1 MLLRF
6 FKHNFRFMKILFS
19 LALICFFNCLSA
31 QSKDSLA
38 RQPHPGLKILT
49 VDAACGQCQFE
60 MKGNGCTLAVR
71 LNGKTY
77 FVEGTDIDSHGDAH
91 ADDGFCKAVRK
102 ANVQG
107 EVLNNRFKV
116 SYFKLLK
123 P

>member
-1 MLLRF
+1 
-6 FKHNFRFMKILFS
+6 MKILFS
-19 LALICFFNCLSA
+19 LLLICFFNCLNA

-38 RQPHPGLKILT
+38 RHPHPAKKILT

-71 LNGKTY
+71 LDGKTY
-77 FVEGTDIDSHGDAH
+77 FVEGTDIDGHGDAH
-91 ADDGFCKAVRK
+91 ADDGFCNAVRK
-102 ANVQG
+102 AQVQG
-107 EVLNNRFKV
+107 EVRNNRFRV